1 MPLFEY
7 DCLRCGARFE
17 LLILRGLEQQPAC
30 PQCGALEPVKV
41 LSSFAVNSENT
52 RSANLSSARRG
63 MAKVNKEKR
72 VAEAEAIQK
81 AHDEHDHG

>member
-7 DCLRCGARFE
+7 DCPKCGLRFE
-17 LLILRGLEQQPAC
+17 LLVRGAAQPAC
-30 PQCGALEPVKV
+30 PDCGATDPVKV

-63 MAKVNKEKR
+63 MAKVNKDKR
-72 VAEAEAIQK
+72 VAEAEAAQR
-81 AHDEHDHG
+81 AHDDHDHG